1 MRSLLFVY
9 LAVPLLLLGDT
20 VPGTP
25 ETQLAEAERLA
36 WVKNWTRAEPF
47 FAAAEQGFQAR
58 GDKRNALFAQVGRLR
73 GQLPKLPLAETSD
86 TLATLL
92 DDPLVQNDPELK
104 LRCLAVKGDVDMD
117 FDVELA
123 YRDWTE
129 ALEVAQQLGHKAWTN
144 RANAELGLIAFLQG
158 DSRTSVLKLFA
169 ALKTAESLGDVGAQI
184 RYSTIIAKGLTE
196 FGRADQA
203 IPMLD
208 KAIALTESTPDLNV
222 SLMAY
227 AGKAQALLT
236 LQKKA
241 EAGEL
246 INKALAI
253 ARQNG
258 SAGFE
263 ADLRI
268 QLGLLA
274 SKSGDSQ
281 TAMDQFR
288 TAADLAA
295 SVNGYRLMAVANLH
309 LSQLALKAGNLAVA
323 ERSSLAGVEASRETG
338 DRYFLPKHLAQL
350 AELNVARKRYR
361 DADEQYE
368 AAGDIMRGMLVNA
381 ASSGAKAS
389 LIGVMEQVYTGHF
402 ETEAVHLGR
411 LDRAFEVIEQSRGR
425 ALTDVLRT
433 RPVTEQRISA
443 RLSSTER
450 RISRLQIELGKSRT
464 KVQRRALLNQLD
476 QVEQELSPLQAAY
489 EKAWLQHETQPVAL
503 TRLRRALNADEAVLH
518 YVLAEPNSYCMSIR
532 REGVTLHKLPS
543 KNRITKLVEAF
554 AEDLKQNGTA
564 TAPASEL
571 FNAVLGNVQLGGK
584 KRLIIVPDGP
594 LNRIP
599 FDPLIDHAGRIVLES
614 FIVSYAP
621 SATAF
626 HILKARRPSLR
637 KLPLLAIASS
647 PATST
652 ETPNQAATA
661 KRSVPQGVFDTQT
674 SELSPL
680 PAARREVEQV
690 AQAMGSASVTLVG
703 DKAQESAVKAL
714 PLDSYRVLHFAAHG
728 LVSTRFPDRSA
739 LILNGDRT
747 EDGLLQAREIGRLRL
762 DADLVTLS
770 ACDAG
775 AGRIV
780 GQEGV
785 SNLARPF
792 LVSGAKTVVAN
803 LWQVNDEF
811 SRSLMQAFYTR
822 LSAGKDKALA
832 LHEAKRELIQRYG
845 NDATPSM
852 WAGFIL
858 IGDTRG
864 TASGPPQ

>member
-1 MRSLLFVY
+1 MRALLFVL
-9 LAVPLLLLGDT
+9 LAVSLLSAQDSM
-20 VPGTP
+20 PGTP
-25 ETQLAEAERLA
+25 EAQIAEAERLA
-36 WVKNWTRAEPF
+36 WLKNWHRAEPF
-47 FAAAEQGFQAR
+47 FAAAERGFQAR
-58 GDKRNALFAQVGRLR
+58 GDKRNTLFAQIGRLR
-73 GQLPKLPLAETSD
+73 GQLPRLPLAETSD

-92 DDPLVQNDPELK
+92 DDPVVQSDPELK
-104 LRCLAVKGDVDMD
+104 LRCLVVKGDVDMD

-129 ALEVAQQLGHKAWTN
+129 ALEVAQQLGHKAWVN

-158 DSRTSVLKLFA
+158 DSRTSVLKLFG
-169 ALKTAESLGDVGAQI
+169 ALKTAESLGDIGAHI

-203 IPMLD
+203 MPMFD

-227 AGKAQALLT
+227 AGKAQALLA
-236 LQKKA
+236 LQKKV
-241 EAGEL
+241 EAAEL
-246 INKALAI
+246 IDKALGI

-258 SAGFE
+258 SAGYE

-274 SKSGDSQ
+274 SKSGDVQ
-281 TAMDQFR
+281 EAIDQFR

-309 LSQLALKAGNLAVA
+309 LSQLALKAGKIAEA
-323 ERSSLAGVEASRETG
+323 ERASLAGVEASRQTG
-338 DRYFLPKHLAQL
+338 DRYFLPKHLAHL
-350 AELNVARKRYR
+350 AELNVARKRYSE
-361 DADEQYE
+361 ADEQYE
-368 AAGDIMRGMLVNA
+368 AAADVMRGMLVNA
-381 ASSGAKAS
+381 ASSGTKAS

-402 ETEAVHLGR
+402 ETEALHLGR
-411 LDRAFEVIEQSRGR
+411 LDRGFEVIEQSRGR

-433 RPVTEQRISA
+433 KPVTGQRISA

-450 RISRLQIELGKSRT
+450 RISRLQIELGKART
-464 KVQRRALLNQLD
+464 RAQRRALLNRLH

-489 EKAWLQHETQPVAL
+489 EKAWLQLETQPVAL
-503 TRLRRALNADEAVLH
+503 TRLRTALNADEAVLH
-518 YVLAEPNSYCMSIR
+518 YILAEPNSYCINIR
-532 REGVTLHKLPS
+532 REGATLHKLPS
-543 KNRITKLVEAF
+543 KSRITKLVEAF
-554 AEDLKQNGTA
+554 AESLKRNGTSA
-564 TAPASEL
+564 EPASEL
-571 FNAVLGNVQLGGK
+571 FNAVLGDVQLSGK
-584 KRLIIVPDGP
+584 KRLVIVPDGP

-599 FDPLIDHAGRIVLES
+599 FDPLIDRAGRTVLES
-614 FIVSYAP
+614 FVVSYAP

-626 HILKARRPSLR
+626 HILKARRTSPR
-637 KLPLLAIASS
+637 KLPLLAIAST
-647 PATST
+647 PASSA
-652 ETPNQAATA
+652 ENPNQASTA

-674 SELSPL
+674 SELPPL

-690 AQAMGSASVTLVG
+690 AEAMGSASVTLLG
-703 DKAQESAVKAL
+703 EKAQESAVKAL
-714 PLDSYRVLHFAAHG
+714 PLNAYRVLHFATHG

-739 LILNGDRT
+739 LILNGGGSD
-747 EDGLLQAREIGRLRL
+747 DGLLQAREIGRLRL

-775 AGRIV
+775 AGPIV

-785 SNLARPF
+785 ANLARPF

-811 SRSLMQAFYTR
+811 SRSLMKEFYTR
-822 LSAGKDKALA
+822 LSGGMDKALA

-845 NDATPSM
+845 KDATPNM
-852 WAGFIL
+852 WAGFVL
-858 IGDTRG
+858 IGDNRG
-864 TASGPPQ
+864 TASGPVE